1 MHEKPCWE
9 KAMSSKTPGAMPAI
23 TKAAIELPAGAGADF
38 DAAGTAKVL
47 LRTTR
52 AAALAT
58 NDPKSGFPL
67 TTLVNVA
74 TDVDG
79 APLLLLSGLSLHTRN
94 LAADG
99 RASLLLA
106 ETGKGDPLAHP
117 RLSLVGRCTRVEDE
131 RARRRFLA
139 KHPKS
144 QLYAQLPDF
153 TFWRM
158 ELAAVHLNGGFGRAA
173 AIGPADVL
181 TDIAGAEALME
192 AEPSVIAHMNGDH
205 AEAVRLYA
213 TRLAEAPDGRWSVTG
228 CDPDGLDLACGDR
241 TARVG
246 FPERVTQPGQLQL
259 VLKKMAQVARN
270 QP

>member
-1 MHEKPCWE
+1 
-9 KAMSSKTPGAMPAI
+9 MSSTTPGANVPEGRPAI
-23 TKAAIELPAGAGADF
+23 TQSAIDLPADAGADF
-38 DAAGTAKVL
+38 DAAATAKTL

-52 AAALAT
+52 AGALAT

-117 RLSLVGRCTRVEDE
+117 RLSVVGRCARVDEE

-144 QLYAQLPDF
+144 QLYVQLPDF

-181 TDIAGAEALME
+181 TDIAGAEALIA
-192 AEPSVIAHMNGDH
+192 AEPGIIAHMNEDH

-213 TRLAEAPDGRWSVTG
+213 TGLAGAPDGRWSVTG

-241 TARVG
+241 TARVA
-246 FPERVTQPGQLQL
+246 FPERVTAPGPLQL
-259 VLKKMAQVARN
+259 LLKAMAADARKDARN

>member
-1 MHEKPCWE
+1 
-9 KAMSSKTPGAMPAI
+9 MSIDSPGAGPAI
-23 TKAAIELPAGAGADF
+23 TSSAIELPVDSGAGF
-38 DAAGTAKVL
+38 DAAGTAKTL

-52 AAALAT
+52 AGALAT

-106 ETGKGDPLAHP
+106 EAGKGDPLAHP
-117 RLSLVGRCTRVEDE
+117 RLSLVGMVRRIDDA

-144 QLYAQLPDF
+144 QLYVQLPDF

-158 ELAAVHLNGGFGRAA
+158 ELAAIHLNGGFGRAA

-181 TDIAGAEALME
+181 TDIAGAGALIE
-192 AEPSVIAHMNGDH
+192 AEPDIVAHLNDDH

-213 TRLAEAPDGRWSVTG
+213 TRLAGAPDGRWSVTG

-241 TARVG
+241 TARVV
-246 FPERVTQPGQLQL
+246 FPQRVTAPGPLQL
-259 VLKKMAQVARN
+259 LLKTLATDARN
-270 QP
+270 TP